1 MKHHGEAI
9 IIQSAFFFIFYHQY
23 IISTLSLRPKKAINA
38 NRVGSASLILLG
50 WSKFA
55 GSLTAPTIESAKLE
69 DGTAHRPWELFLE
82 GKKQIKLCSSSSEK
96 KGKQS
101 PLCDRRQIGLRG
113 EMSSGL
119 FCHETQTA
127 SHFF

>member
-1 MKHHGEAI
+1 M
-9 IIQSAFFFIFYHQY
+9 
-23 IISTLSLRPKKAINA
+23 ISA

-82 GKKQIKLCSSSSEK
+82 GKKQIELCSSSLEK
-96 KGKQS
+96 KEKQS

-113 EMSSGL
+113 L

-127 SHFF
+127 SHF